1 MTSRLGTII
10 YNITM
15 QIITEIWF
23 ILILYHG
30 EKQYEYVTHVIFH
43 LYYQLFSARMRRPN
57 PNPKL
62 HTSHS
67 EFVSKLSRT
76 LEMFTYSNS
85 VLFQKNI

>member
-1 MTSRLGTII
+1 
-10 YNITM
+10 M

-23 ILILYHG
+23 IHILYHS
-30 EKQYEYVTHVIFH
+30 ERQYEYVTHVIFH

-76 LEMFTYSNS
+76 LEMFTYSKFCVVS
-85 VLFQKNI
+85 KEYLDSFEYFVL

>member
-1 MTSRLGTII
+1 MAKSI
-10 YNITM
+10 
-15 QIITEIWF
+15 
-23 ILILYHG
+23 YHG